1 MVNREEIEEL
11 KQRVKELEW
20 QLQHLKDLNRVDPLT
35 GEWKNSYL
43 RG

>member
-1 MVNREEIEEL
+1 MSKEEIEEL

-20 QLQHLKDLNRVDPLT
+20 QVKHLKDLNRIDPIS
-35 GEWKNSYL
+35 GEWKDSYL

>member
-20 QLQHLKDLNRVDPLT
+20 QLQNLKDLNRIDPIS
-35 GEWKNSYL
+35 GEWRNNY
-43 RG
+43 